1 MATSV
6 VDFVGCTQPE
16 PKEPAQVNKPN
27 LRDPSKR
34 QRIENRQNNP
44 CSSLTKV
51 QQENQVLKDEL
62 EAIPSAFGHSLPD
75 MNSTL
80 RLVTLVEV

>member
-62 EAIPSAFGHSLPD
+62 EAVPSAFGHFLPNV
-75 MNSTL
+75 NSTRGL
-80 RLVTLVEV
+80 